1 MIDKER
7 AAQID
12 KIVAE
17 KLQIAERKYM
27 EEASRQYEINE
38 KKRRDQ
44 EAAQRDALLKN

>member
-17 KLQIAERKYM
+17 KLQAAERKYM

-38 KKRRDQ
+38 KKRRDEELARQ
-44 EAAQRDALLKN
+44 EALLKN